1 MRQDLRCT
9 WNDSSVLI
17 LQHSSCTQKGKKEEG
32 SEFPQSFQNPP
43 VHEPLLVL
51 WWWNETSLQTLS
63 HRILCINTT
72 QKTLLIFSLKT
83 RSFWGFF
90 FFFHDITISK
100 SKTLVPRIWCLYF
113 RVESSESLILA
124 HYSGDRTK
132 KKRDPADSLKLLWQ
146 LKHKL
151 YLHTDCV
158 SPIPP

>member
-9 WNDSSVLI
+9 WNNGSVLI
-17 LQHSSCTQKGKKEEG
+17 LQHRLCTQKGKKKKKVL
-32 SEFPQSFQNPP
+32 SFHRVFKIPQFMNPCWYFGGGMKQ
-43 VHEPLLVL
+43 VSKLFTQDPLYQHHPENIAYLFL
-51 WWWNETSLQTLS
+51 EDTF
-63 HRILCINTT
+63 
-72 QKTLLIFSLKT
+72 LLGI
-83 RSFWGFF
+83 F

-132 KKRDPADSLKLLWQ
+132 KKRDPADSLKLLQQ